1 MEIVLI
7 VIITMIGIM
16 TAIVLKGYKPEFGF
30 FIILVLAFFFF
41 GWIISIFRELWSRL
55 DFLASFYEE
64 NKFFYNIL
72 FKITG
77 ITYLCEF
84 TSGICKDAG
93 YGSIATQIE
102 ITGRILVL
110 LASIPVLMSV
120 ISMIYDYKI

>member
-1 MEIVLI
+1 M
-7 VIITMIGIM
+7 ITMIGIM
-16 TAIVLKGYKPEFGF
+16 AAIMLKAYRPEFSF
-30 FIILVLAFFFF
+30 FIILVLSFFFF
-41 GWIISIFRELWSRL
+41 GWIISIFRELWSKL

-84 TSGICKDAG
+84 TAGICKDAG
-93 YGSIATQIE
+93 YSSIASQVE
-102 ITGRILVL
+102 IIGRVLVL
-110 LASIPVLMSV
+110 LASIPVLLTV

>member
-1 MEIVLI
+1 MEIISI
-7 VIITMIGIM
+7 VIITIIGII
-16 TAIVLKGYKPEFGF
+16 TSIILKGYKPEFSF
-30 FIILVLAFFFF
+30 FIILILSFFFF
-41 GWIISIFRELWSRL
+41 GWIISIFRELWSKL
-55 DFLASFYEE
+55 EFLTAFYEE

-93 YGSIATQIE
+93 YGAIAAQVE

-110 LASIPVLMSV
+110 LASVPVLLAV
-120 ISMIYDYKI
+120 ISMIYEYRI